1 MPAYETMEQALSR
14 IGWKPCN
21 GFHRCGVRFE
31 TAEDREAAMDKHFE
45 DMADEERE
53 KR

>member
-1 MPAYETMEQALSR
+1 MTTMEQALSR

-31 TAEDREAAMDKHFE
+31 TDDDRESERNKHFD
-45 DMADEERE
+45 DMADEERINRE
-53 KR
+53 